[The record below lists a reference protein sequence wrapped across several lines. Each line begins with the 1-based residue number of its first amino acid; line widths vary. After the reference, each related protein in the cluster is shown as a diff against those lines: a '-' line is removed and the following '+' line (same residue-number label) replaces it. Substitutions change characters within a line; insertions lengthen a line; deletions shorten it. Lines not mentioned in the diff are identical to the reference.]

1 MSNTLI
7 DQILREWPPGYG
19 GVERVAHELACTWG
33 GTVYSLDAQTL
44 ALVEQDVLPVGYPRK
59 VLLRTWPI
67 GRFVLPLPSR
77 CLWGLLRSTRPLHGH
92 LPSPGVL
99 LVLLLAKLMRP
110 DRKVSAHWHFFLH
123 PEWSLKGV
131 FFTVYQWFALSQMNR
146 LSMVVTTSPV
156 LAQSLIQSGCRSD
169 KVHVLPC
176 CLSDEQECNGL
187 MVPLRESGAGD
198 PLRVLFIGRLDS
210 YKRLDWLL
218 HSLARLRAPWTLNVV
233 GDGPRREVFEDLSHQ
248 LFRDRS
254 VCFHGRVDEA
264 TKQMHLAAA
273 DVLVLPSDR
282 CNEAFGIVQLEAM
295 ASGIPSLAFECERSG
310 MAWVCRLPALVWPQ
324 TQSTLHEALEM
335 LAVDPV
341 FRQEL
346 GRQSRERY
354 LKLFSRSIWSK
365 ERQRLSRSESI
376 ESGYVSSI

>member
-1 MSNTLI
+1 MSDALI
-7 DQILREWPPGYG
+7 DQVLREWPPGYG
-19 GVERVAHELACTWG
+19 GVERVAHELACAWG
-33 GTVYSLDAQTL
+33 GTVYSFDAQNL
-44 ALVEQDVLPVGYPRK
+44 AFEEQDVLPVGYPRK
-59 VLLRTWPI
+59 VLLRTWPVA
-67 GRFVLPLPSR
+67 RFVLPLPSR

-110 DRKVSAHWHFFLH
+110 ARKVSAHWHFFLH
-123 PEWSLKGV
+123 HDWSLKGV

-156 LAQSLIQSGCRSD
+156 LAQSLVQSGCRSER
-169 KVHVLPC
+169 VHVLPC
-176 CLSDEQECNGL
+176 CLSDEQERNGL
-187 MVPLRESGAGD
+187 MVPLRESGEGE

-218 HSLARLRAPWTLNVV
+218 QSLTRLKSSWTLDVV
-233 GDGPRREVFEDLSHQ
+233 GDGPRRLVFEDLSNQ
-248 LFRDRS
+248 LFSDRV

-264 TKQMHLAAA
+264 TKQRHLAAA

-310 MAWVCRLPALVWPQ
+310 MAWVCHLPSLAWPQ
-324 TQSTLHEALEM
+324 TQSTLHEVLEM
-335 LAVDPV
+335 LAIDPV

-354 LKLFSRSIWSK
+354 RKLFSRTVWNK
-365 ERQRLSRSESI
+365 QRECLFS
-376 ESGYVSSI
+376 